1 VSKIEREAETMRRF
15 AVSFLAAV
23 TAAAF
28 LATGALAKE
37 GGVELSSA
45 PYGTNAGDPW
55 NPTMQLID
63 GTPEMLAQAKPG
75 IRIHNDK
82 TGFTQDFSAKPT
94 EKPGVYTVEVIF
106 PDKGF
111 WTYEAYDGVSDRTY
125 EYPVVYIDGPATAPV
140 SPSVPTAGDTDA
152 FPVWP
157 FIGGG
162 ITFLLLVA
170 WAAFALRQ
178 RRPGLQH

>member
-1 VSKIEREAETMRRF
+1 MRRF

-23 TAAAF
+23 MAAAC

-37 GGVELSSA
+37 GGLELSST

-55 NPTMQLID
+55 NTEMLLID

-75 IRIHNDK
+75 ITISSDK
-82 TGFTQDFSAKPT
+82 TGFTQDFAAKAT
-94 EKPGVYTVEVIF
+94 DKPGVYTVEVVF

-111 WTYEAYDGVSDRTY
+111 WTYEAYDGVTDRSY
-125 EYPVVYIDGPATAPV
+125 EYPVVYIDGPASAPV
-140 SPSVPTAGDTDA
+140 SPSVPTTGNTDA

-157 FIGGG
+157 FVGGG
-162 ITFLLLVA
+162 IAFLLLVA
-170 WAAFALRQ
+170 GAAFALRQ

>member
-1 VSKIEREAETMRRF
+1 MRRF

-23 TAAAF
+23 VAAAF
-28 LATGALAKE
+28 LAAGALAKE
-37 GGVELSSA
+37 GGVELSST

-55 NPTMQLID
+55 NTEMLLID

-75 IRIHNDK
+75 ITIHSDK
-82 TGFTQDFSAKPT
+82 TGFTQDFAAKPT
-94 EKPGVYTVEVIF
+94 DKPGVYTVDVVF

-111 WTYEAYDGVSDRTY
+111 WTYEAYDGVTDRTY
-125 EYPVVYIDGPATAPV
+125 EYPVVYIDGPATAPA

-157 FIGGG
+157 FVGGG
-162 ITFLLLVA
+162 IAFLLA
-170 WAAFALRQ
+170 IAGAAFVVRH
-178 RRPGLQH
+178 RRLGLQH

>member
-1 VSKIEREAETMRRF
+1 MRRF

-23 TAAAF
+23 IAAAC
-28 LATGALAKE
+28 LATGALAK
-37 GGVELSSA
+37 GRGVELSST

-55 NPTMQLID
+55 NTEMLLID

-75 IRIHNDK
+75 IIIRSDK
-82 TGFTQDFSAKPT
+82 TGFTQDFAAKPT
-94 EKPGVYTVEVIF
+94 EKPGVYTVEVVF

-111 WTYEAYDGVSDRTY
+111 WTYEAYDGVTDRSY
-125 EYPVVYIDGPATAPV
+125 EFPVVYIDGPATAPV
-140 SPSVPTAGDTDA
+140 SPSVPTAGNTDA

-162 ITFLLLVA
+162 IAFLLLVA
-170 WAAFALRQ
+170 GAALALRQ